1 MMSLSYRNIRWLS
14 GPPLRHIFATN
25 PPGSAIQQYRFE
37 IPHGMCG
44 GDFRSIRYRF
54 ERAQFCTKRCL
65 DRHLA
70 SRTERPTSLKA
81 WIEEARQLTPLP

>member
-1 MMSLSYRNIRWLS
+1 MHRNIYPRS
-14 GPPLRHIFATN
+14 VGQRA
-25 PPGSAIQQYRFE
+25 RCV
-37 IPHGMCG
+37 MCG

-70 SRTERPTSLKA
+70 TRTDQPTSLKA